1 MFVIDVVDV
10 YFSQVE
16 LGIYAGGESEMTYF
30 DIVFFGWDP
39 SMIVEI
45 QDRLYT

>member
-1 MFVIDVVDV
+1 MFAVDVVDV

-16 LGIYAGGESEMTYF
+16 LGFYAGGESEN
-30 DIVFFGWDP
+30 DLVCSFFGWDP

-45 QDRLYT
+45 QDKLYT